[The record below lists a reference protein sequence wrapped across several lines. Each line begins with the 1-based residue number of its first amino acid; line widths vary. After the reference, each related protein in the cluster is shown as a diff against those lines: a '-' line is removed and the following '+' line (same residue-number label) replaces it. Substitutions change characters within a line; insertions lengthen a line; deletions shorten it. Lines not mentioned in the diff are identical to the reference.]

1 MPVRNRVIYQSQAVY
16 VSQNV
21 NATGVATGT
30 TDNVDL
36 NRIQSCNYS
45 FNVSRQDVNQFGE
58 LAAIDRIITDTPTVS
73 LDGSYMMAN
82 LGNEAKLGFN
92 VWAGPTNIAN
102 GGGDQTLSP
111 ISCISGIIDSATNDG
126 VKNYYILT
134 TAEGSDAIDNVSSG
148 KYESIVGIG
157 NASLTSYSTEGSVG
171 GLPTA
176 SFSVE
181 GQNMNVV
188 HTPYTGMYEGYT
200 GKLGV
205 EGDYSASD
213 PGGFY
218 PEDIIKGY
226 GYRTVSGVFTVTG
239 DGAGA
244 TITAGAN
251 KTIPVTEGND
261 TTSYLI
267 NSAKTGIN
275 ATVPTTKIFNFG
287 PQLISGSKVVT
298 RTITL
303 SALAEKGAQ
312 QLIGTVAGTTDLESE
327 GTMVPKD
334 GYNFTGAFDD
344 VIAYISGSNPSID
357 PALGVQPEWVPTS
370 GGVELGKLAA
380 ASIPVAP
387 ILLPVPTTNL
397 NTSDVNA
404 SGSISTLRPG
414 DITLTLRQS
423 PYSDATA
430 SSIPGASITNAH
442 IQSYTISF
450 DLARTPIQ
458 KLGSRF
464 AFSRPVD
471 FPITASF
478 SFNAIMSDLTTG
490 NISDIID
497 CDTNYD
503 ARVELT
509 NASNCSNPAD
519 KAQIIVYDLK
529 KLKMDSQSYSTSIG
543 DNKTVSFDFTC
554 QVGGP
559 EQTDVGVFMSGYS
572 TELPIQK
579 ATS

>member
-1 MPVRNRVIYQSQAVY
+1 MSVRNRVIYQSQAVY
-16 VSQNV
+16 VSQDV

-45 FNVSRQDVNQFGE
+45 FNISRQDVNQFGE
-58 LAAIDRIITDTPTVS
+58 LAAIDRIITETPTVS

-92 VWAGPTNIAN
+92 VWAGPADIAN
-102 GGGDQTLSP
+102 GAGDQTLTP
-111 ISCISGIIDSATNDG
+111 VSCISGIIDSATNDG
-126 VKNYYILT
+126 VKNYYIVT
-134 TAEGSDAIDNVSSG
+134 TKEGSDAIDNTTSG

-176 SFSVE
+176 NFTVE

-188 HTPYTGMYEGYT
+188 QTPYTGMYAGYT
-200 GKLGV
+200 GANVQADGV
-205 EGDYSASD
+205 DYGFD
-213 PGGFY
+213 PS
-218 PEDIIKGY
+218 ELDGY

-244 TITAGAN
+244 TIEAGTN
-251 KTIPVTEGND
+251 KITIPVTEGNH
-261 TTSYLI
+261 I
-267 NSAKTGIN
+267 NSYVKNSARTGIN
-275 ATVPTTKIFNFG
+275 ATVPPTKVFTCG
-287 PQLISGSKVVT
+287 PELGFT
-298 RTITL
+298 ERTITL
-303 SALAEKGAQ
+303 STLAEKGAQ
-312 QLIGTVAGTTDLESE
+312 QVVGTLG
-327 GTMVPKD
+327 GGNIIPKD
-334 GYNFTGAFDD
+334 GRSFTGEFND
-344 VIAYISGSNPSID
+344 VVAYISGSNPSIE
-357 PALGVQPEWVPTS
+357 PALGVQPEWAPTS
-370 GGVELGKLAA
+370 GGVTLLSG
-380 ASIPVAP
+380 ASAGGEIPTAP
-387 ILLPVPTTNL
+387 IVLPVPTTNL

-450 DLARTPIQ
+450 DLSRTPIQ

-478 SFNAIMSDLTTG
+478 SFDAIMSDLTTG
-490 NISDIID
+490 NIADIVD

-503 ARVELT
+503 ARVVLT
-509 NASNCSNPAD
+509 NASNCSDPTD
-519 KAQIIVYDLK
+519 KDQIIVYDLK
-529 KLKMDSQSYSTSIG
+529 KLKMDNQSYSTSIG
-543 DNKTVSFDFTC
+543 DNKTVTFDFTC

-579 ATS
+579 PAS

>member
-1 MPVRNRVIYQSQAVY
+1 MSVRNRVIYQSQAVY
-16 VSQNV
+16 VSQDV

-30 TDNVDL
+30 TDNADL

-45 FNVSRQDVNQFGE
+45 FSISRQDVNQFGE
-58 LAAIDRIITDTPTVS
+58 LAAIDRIITETPTVS

-92 VWAGPTNIAN
+92 IWAGPADIAN
-102 GGGDQTLSP
+102 GAGDQTLTP
-111 ISCISGIIDSATNDG
+111 VSCISGIIDSATNDG
-126 VKNYYILT
+126 VKNYYIVT
-134 TAEGSDAIDNVSSG
+134 TKEGSDAIDNTTSG

-176 SFSVE
+176 NFTVE

-188 HTPYTGMYEGYT
+188 QTPYTGMYAGYT
-200 GKLGV
+200 GANVQAGGV
-205 EGDYSASD
+205 LNEFD
-213 PGGFY
+213 PEETF
-218 PEDIIKGY
+218 Y

-239 DGAGA
+239 DGAGT
-244 TITAGAN
+244 TIEAGTN

-261 TTSYLI
+261 ITSYI
-267 NSAKTGIN
+267 KNTARTGIN
-275 ATVPTTKIFNFG
+275 ATIPSTKVFSFG

-312 QLIGTVAGTTDLESE
+312 QLIGTVAGTTDSESE

-334 GYNFTGAFDD
+334 GYNFTGAFND
-344 VIAYISGSNPSID
+344 VIAYISGSNPSIN
-357 PALGVQPEWVPTS
+357 PELGVQPEWLPTS
-370 GGVELGKLAA
+370 GGVTLLSGESAGRK
-380 ASIPVAP
+380 IPSAP
-387 ILLPVPTTNL
+387 IVLPVPTTNL

-450 DLARTPIQ
+450 DLSRTPIQ

-478 SFNAIMSDLTTG
+478 SFDAIMSDLTTG
-490 NISDIID
+490 NIADIVD

-503 ARVELT
+503 ARVVLT
-509 NASNCSNPAD
+509 NASNCSDPTNKD
-519 KAQIIVYDLK
+519 QIIVYDLK
-529 KLKMDSQSYSTSIG
+529 KLKMDNQSYSTSIG
-543 DNKTVSFDFTC
+543 DNKTVTFDFTC

-579 ATS
+579 PAS